1 MGGGAPQT
9 LKFNMGS
16 GNNFIVKNSNIVIT
30 QAATSNTDNQGA
42 PGQIMQ
48 QSMPL
53 ANPQNM
59 DKRPAKRSG
68 QSASRQGQ

>member
-1 MGGGAPQT
+1 MGVQGAPQT

-30 QAATSNTDNQGA
+30 QATSNTDNQGA

-48 QSMPL
+48 HSMPL
-53 ANPQNM
+53 ANP
-59 DKRPAKRSG
+59 
-68 QSASRQGQ
+68 